1 MILGEKNKKEKK
13 AQEEMPL
20 KQTLC
25 IFRFCWLGK
34 QRAGPRLGGPL
45 APVGWF
51 QALEQ
56 PQHAWHLVNVSPGLC
71 NSAHRYFGVLKY
83 FSTFFFS

>member
-1 MILGEKNKKEKK
+1 
-13 AQEEMPL
+13 MPL

-25 IFRFCWLGK
+25 LFRFCWLGK
-34 QRAGPRLGGPL
+34 QRAGSEARL
-45 APVGWF
+45 APVGRF
-51 QALEQ
+51 QALER

-83 FSTFFFS
+83 FSTFFFMRQNAAEGSF